1 MPKRISTPILVVK
14 EAIAPGSRREHAQK
28 FPRMPRLYL
37 ELIENAEKV
46 IPSML
51 GKEFTP
57 AYRSNAAPV
66 ETDTIESAK
75 PATDPPATIQSPRNP
90 ADLMNGD
97 AFSIAASSDSG
108 YASSASPQ
116 SPDAPTGLEED
127 LTDQLKALLQDD
139 EVSLDS
145 TPAGSPSSQY
155 SSERTRRRTPPTL
168 DQLRQTGAYADPN
181 TVKQVH
187 ANITEEEEEDK
198 KREILFKFDLLRKS
212 YKGADIPD
220 FNIHSDYRLMVKSY
234 ESTVKRLSLDT
245 TVESYKTYLIGG
257 FMLIEYILGS
267 WFRFD
272 MQGFTQQQI
281 LTMSSYEK
289 LLIELGEKSYVP
301 EAKQWPVE
309 VRLLFLIII
318 NAGFFIVSKMILKK
332 TGSNLMNMMNSMNR
346 QSSTPPAASAKPPQP
361 KRKMR
366 GPNINLD
373 DIPEFQTAM

>member
-1 MPKRISTPILVVK
+1 
-14 EAIAPGSRREHAQK
+14 
-28 FPRMPRLYL
+28 
-37 ELIENAEKV
+37 
-46 IPSML
+46 ML

-57 AYRSNAAPV
+57 SYRTTSAAPV
-66 ETDTIESAK
+66 ETDSIGITHPAAK
-75 PATDPPATIQSPRNP
+75 LPDSTPSIPQSPRNP
-90 ADLMNGD
+90 ADLLNGD
-97 AFSIAASSDSG
+97 AFSIAGSSTSGYSSDP
-108 YASSASPQ
+108 SPEKR
-116 SPDAPTGLEED
+116 DTHGVEDD

-139 EVSLDS
+139 ELSVDS
-145 TPAGSPSSQY
+145 TPAGSPLSQY
-155 SSERTRRRTPPTL
+155 STERTRRRTPPTL
-168 DQLRQTGAYADPN
+168 DQLRQTGAYADP
-181 TVKQVH
+181 QVIKEVRGH
-187 ANITEEEEEDK
+187 VSEEEEEDK

-220 FNIHSDYRLMVKSY
+220 FNIHSDYRLMLKSY
-234 ESTVKRLSLDT
+234 EASVKRLSLDT

-309 VRLLFLIII
+309 IRLLFLIII

-332 TGSNLMNMMNSMNR
+332 TGSNLMNMMNSMN
-346 QSSTPPAASAKPPQP
+346 SAASAPAPASTKPPQP

-373 DIPEFQTAM
+373 DIPEFETTPSA